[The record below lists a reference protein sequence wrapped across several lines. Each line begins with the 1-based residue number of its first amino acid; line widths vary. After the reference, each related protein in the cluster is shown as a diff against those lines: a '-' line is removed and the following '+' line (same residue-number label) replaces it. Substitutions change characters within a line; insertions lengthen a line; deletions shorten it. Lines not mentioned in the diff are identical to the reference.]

1 MFCGMLG
8 TAAGNFALA
17 TGARGGVYLAGG
29 ILPRIR
35 EFFLTSPFRTRF
47 DDRGPLSSFNQ
58 QIPTFLVD
66 EPDPGML
73 GASRQAQ
80 RLADM
85 KEGLPLLTGGV

>member
-17 TGARGGVYLAGG
+17 IGARGGVYLAGG

-35 EFFLTSPFRTRF
+35 EFFLASEFRARF
-47 DDRGPLSSFNQ
+47 EDRGPLSHFNQ

-66 EPDPGML
+66 ESDPGLL
-73 GASRQAQ
+73 GATRQAQ
-80 RLADM
+80 RLAAM
-85 KEGLPLLTGGV
+85 G